1 MTLITPLVDS
11 ILHRVQPWL
20 LHSLDMIL
28 HCLGPRSAIQA
39 YSCTRHPTLEGN
51 VENQVGNSFFVLSIY
66 GFDIEMSLKLKVT
79 YCKFHSVEGF
89 SLGTK

>member
-1 MTLITPLVDS
+1 MESFDMELLVAGMIYS
-11 ILHRVQPWL
+11 VL
-20 LHSLDMIL
+20 L
-28 HCLGPRSAIQA
+28 C
-39 YSCTRHPTLEGN
+39 CRHPTLEGN

-89 SLGTK
+89 SFGTK

>member
-1 MTLITPLVDS
+1 MDEASP
-11 ILHRVQPWL
+11 
-20 LHSLDMIL
+20 
-28 HCLGPRSAIQA
+28 
-39 YSCTRHPTLEGN
+39 TRHPTLEGN